1 MLLDSSSIFGQCHEV
16 IDPRSFYSNCLVDLC
31 QMNSQMTKCH
41 IYDLY
46 LTSCMTA
53 ASSKLDI
60 CGWSS
65 KLECEKECPNDLI
78 WNDCAS
84 TNEIQVCGND
94 ESSIAPSSSSPAP
107 KTVAG
112 MCVCKNGWYLD
123 DEIQNRNR
131 NVRIVKSN
139 QVSGFKMAIG
149 RDQRTDF

>member
-1 MLLDSSSIFGQCHEV
+1 MLLDSSSIFSQCHEV

-94 ESSIAPSSSSPAP
+94 ESSLAPSSSSLAP

-112 MCVCKNGWYLD
+112 MCVCKDGWYLD
-123 DEIQNRNR
+123 GDNC
-131 NVRIVKSN
+131 VKSKSKCKN
-139 QVSGFKMAIG
+139 CEIEPGLWVQNGY
-149 RDQRTDF
+149 R